1 MFMLNIVNEMLS
13 KWRSDQLM
21 YVLYN
26 ILVLRMLM
34 PLLSCQTDENVYKFM
49 DYIQRCGN

>member
-13 KWRSDQLM
+13 KRRSDQLV

-26 ILVLRMLM
+26 ILVLRMQI
-34 PLLSCQTDENVYKFM
+34 PLLSCQVNENVYKFM
-49 DYIQRCGN
+49 DYIQKCGN